1 MNGNIFDGEWVEDQ
15 RQGWGVYIWSNGDKY
30 EGMWNANQPSGVG
43 RMIYADDQIKTSLR
57 EL

>member
-30 EGMWNANQPSGVG
+30 EGMWNANQQSGVG
-43 RMIYADDQIKTSLR
+43 MMIYADDQIKTSLR